1 MLPEKPVK
9 PAKSS
14 FTDEQIR
21 VKAYQLWEKNK
32 EQSPEENWNAAVK
45 ALEKEKFWRPLISV
59 WRWTGI
65 GEKKGWDIF
74 TGLSLPLI
82 VFGGGILFNYLN
94 GQQQQKI
101 AEEKQKDELLKT
113 YINDMKASLL
123 DKDYPL
129 KDSKK
134 NSESRSIARTI
145 TLTTLT
151 QLNSEQDQ
159 QKAKERK
166 YNQRKGL
173 IMQFLYESGL
183 SKSDANVT
191 QIILLNKADF
201 TFANLENSFLIA
213 ANLFGANLESAN
225 LNFAHLES
233 ANLKSA
239 NLNKASLIEANLKS
253 AILKFANLES
263 ANLNFANLE
272 NTHFYRASLYDA
284 NLKSANLSSSNL
296 YDANFN
302 FANLESASLENA
314 NLESTHFYRAN
325 LYFANL
331 ENANLEN
338 ANLNYANLNYANI
351 KSANLEDA
359 DLENVNLENVNL
371 SFAKNLTNTQ
381 IKSACNW
388 KNAIYTKAQAYRDNK
403 GLWISEDPKANQRRI
418 DEIKQDKASDPR
430 KPPDCSMWKKNPF

>member
-159 QKAKERK
+159 QKAKEGK

-183 SKSDANVT
+183 IKLDPKVDS
-191 QIILLNKADF
+191 IISLNTADL
-201 TFANLENSFLIA
+201 TF
-213 ANLFGANLESAN
+213 ANLESAN
-225 LNFAHLES
+225 FDNARLYRANLDNANLGFAKLNFANLIDVNLKS
-233 ANLKSA
+233 ANLFNANLKSA
-239 NLNKASLIEANLKS
+239 NLGSANLFNANLNFANLNFANFKSAYIKSANLNFAYLKSANLKS
-253 AILKFANLES
+253 ANLES
-263 ANLNFANLE
+263 ANLNFANLI
-272 NTHFYRASLYDA
+272 NV
-284 NLKSANLSSSNL
+284 
-296 YDANFN
+296 
-302 FANLESASLENA
+302 NLESASLYN
-314 NLESTHFYRAN
+314 
-325 LYFANL
+325 
-331 ENANLEN
+331 
-338 ANLNYANLNYANI
+338 
-351 KSANLEDA
+351 
-359 DLENVNLENVNL
+359 
-371 SFAKNLTNTQ
+371 AKNLTNKQ
-381 IKSACNW
+381 IKSACSW
-388 KNAIYTKAQAYRDNK
+388 EKAIYTEPEFNNLTKE
-403 GLWISEDPKANQRRI
+403 WIAKDKKANQTRI
-418 DEIKQDKASDPR
+418 DEIKQDKASDPQTS
-430 KPPDCSMWKKNPF
+430 PDCSMWKK

>member
-32 EQSPEENWNAAVK
+32 EQSPEENWNSAVK
-45 ALEKEKFWRPLISV
+45 ALERERFWRPLISV

-113 YINDMKASLL
+113 YINDIKALLL

-129 KDSKK
+129 KDLEK
-134 NSESRSIARTI
+134 NSESSSIARTI

-173 IMQFLYESGL
+173 IMQFLYESDL
-183 SKSDANVT
+183 IKIDPKVNSKFDS
-191 QIILLNKADF
+191 IIFLDKADF
-201 TFANLENSFLIA
+201 TFANLERAHLYGVH
-213 ANLFGANLESAN
+213 LYGVHLYGANLKSAHLYGANLKSAN
-225 LNFAHLES
+225 LES

-239 NLNKASLIEANLKS
+239 I
-253 AILKFANLES
+253 
-263 ANLNFANLE
+263 
-272 NTHFYRASLYDA
+272 
-284 NLKSANLSSSNL
+284 LKSANL
-296 YDANFN
+296 Y
-302 FANLESASLENA
+302 NA
-314 NLESTHFYRAN
+314 NLERAN
-325 LYFANL
+325 LSRANLSRAQLNNANLNNANLENAYLSRANLNNADL

-338 ANLNYANLNYANI
+338 AVLYKYN
-351 KSANLEDA
+351 
-359 DLENVNLENVNL
+359 
-371 SFAKNLTNTQ
+371 AKNLTNEQ
-381 IKSACNW
+381 IKSACFW
-388 KNAIYTKAQAYRDNK
+388 EKAIYTELDLTN
-403 GLWISEDPKANQRRI
+403 GWPTNGWIAKDPKANQRKI
-418 DEIKQDKASDPR
+418 DEIKQDKASDPLER
-430 KPPDCSMWKKNPF
+430 PDCSKWK

>member
-1 MLPEKPVK
+1 MPPEKPVK
-9 PAKSS
+9 PTKPF

-45 ALEKEKFWRPLISV
+45 ALERERFWRPLISV

-123 DKDYPL
+123 DKDHPL
-129 KDSKK
+129 KNSKK
-134 NSESRSIARTI
+134 NSESRSIARAT

-159 QKAKERK
+159 QKAKEGK

-183 SKSDANVT
+183 IGFSKLSSTGFIKFDPITPLDA
-191 QIILLNKADF
+191 ADL
-201 TFANLENSFLIA
+201 TFADLHNA
-213 ANLFGANLESAN
+213 YLESAN
-225 LNFAHLES
+225 LESVNLNSANLESVNLSLANLADAVLIDANLNRANLISANLWRADLKSAFLNSAVLDRVNLWGANLENANFMSANLMGANMES

-239 NLNKASLIEANLKS
+239 NLKNTNL
-253 AILKFANLES
+253 
-263 ANLNFANLE
+263 
-272 NTHFYRASLYDA
+272 R
-284 NLKSANLSSSNL
+284 
-296 YDANFN
+296 
-302 FANLESASLENA
+302 NA
-314 NLESTHFYRAN
+314 NLYSVE
-325 LYFANL
+325 
-331 ENANLEN
+331 
-338 ANLNYANLNYANI
+338 
-351 KSANLEDA
+351 
-359 DLENVNLENVNL
+359 
-371 SFAKNLTNTQ
+371 NLTDQQ
-381 IKSACNW
+381 IKSACSW
-388 KNAIYTKAQAYRDNK
+388 EKAIYTKANQDNK
-403 GLWISEDPKANQRRI
+403 DLWIAKDKKANQTRI
-418 DEIKQDKASDPR
+418 DKIKHDKASDPPT
-430 KPPDCSMWKKNPF
+430 PPDCSMWK

>member
-1 MLPEKPVK
+1 MRPEKLVK
-9 PAKSS
+9 PTKSS

-21 VKAYQLWEKNK
+21 VKAYELWENNK

-45 ALEKEKFWRPLISV
+45 ALEREKFWRPLISV

-151 QLNSEQDQ
+151 QLNSEQDK
-159 QKAKERK
+159 QKAKKRK

-183 SKSDANVT
+183 IQREYQVDN
-191 QIILLNKADF
+191 
-201 TFANLENSFLIA
+201 
-213 ANLFGANLESAN
+213 
-225 LNFAHLES
+225 
-233 ANLKSA
+233 
-239 NLNKASLIEANLKS
+239 ASL
-253 AILKFANLES
+253 
-263 ANLNFANLE
+263 
-272 NTHFYRASLYDA
+272 
-284 NLKSANLSSSNL
+284 
-296 YDANFN
+296 
-302 FANLESASLENA
+302 
-314 NLESTHFYRAN
+314 
-325 LYFANL
+325 
-331 ENANLEN
+331 
-338 ANLNYANLNYANI
+338 
-351 KSANLEDA
+351 
-359 DLENVNLENVNL
+359 
-371 SFAKNLTNTQ
+371 
-381 IKSACNW
+381 
-388 KNAIYTKAQAYRDNK
+388 
-403 GLWISEDPKANQRRI
+403 
-418 DEIKQDKASDPR
+418 
-430 KPPDCSMWKKNPF
+430 

>member
-1 MLPEKPVK
+1 MRPEKPIK

-21 VKAYQLWEKNK
+21 VKAYQLWENNK

-45 ALEKEKFWRPLISV
+45 ALERERFWRSLISV

-123 DKDYPL
+123 DKDHPL

-134 NSESRSIARTI
+134 NSESSSIARTI

-159 QKAKERK
+159 QKAKEGK
-166 YNQRKGL
+166 YNQHKGL

-183 SKSDANVT
+183 IKLDPKVDS
-191 QIILLNKADF
+191 IISLNTADL
-201 TFANLENSFLIA
+201 TFAN
-213 ANLFGANLESAN
+213 
-225 LNFAHLES
+225 LES

-239 NLNKASLIEANLKS
+239 DIYNANLEYANLYFANLKFANLILANLKS
-253 AILKFANLES
+253 ANLNRANLESAKLDGAKLNNANLESAYLKFANLEFAYLKFAKLEFAYLASAKLKFAKLEGSYLNFANLESAKLKFANLES
-263 ANLNFANLE
+263 AYLKFAYLQ
-272 NTHFYRASLYDA
+272 
-284 NLKSANLSSSNL
+284 
-296 YDANFN
+296 
-302 FANLESASLENA
+302 
-314 NLESTHFYRAN
+314 
-325 LYFANL
+325 
-331 ENANLEN
+331 NANLEN
-338 ANLNYANLNYANI
+338 ANLFGA
-351 KSANLEDA
+351 E
-359 DLENVNLENVNL
+359 
-371 SFAKNLTNTQ
+371 NLTNKQ
-381 IKSACNW
+381 IKSACSW
-388 KNAIYTKAQAYRDNK
+388 EKAIYTKFAFDNK
-403 GLWISEDPKANQRRI
+403 EQIWIAQDPKANQRKI
-418 DEIKQDKASDPR
+418 EEIKQDKASDPP
-430 KPPDCSMWKKNPF
+430 KPPDCSKWKKNPF

>member
-1 MLPEKPVK
+1 MHPEKPVK

-45 ALEKEKFWRPLISV
+45 ALERERFWRPLISV

-65 GEKKGWDIF
+65 GEKKGWDIV

-101 AEEKQKDELLKT
+101 AEEKQKNELLKT

-151 QLNSEQDQ
+151 QLNSEQDK
-159 QKAKERK
+159 QKAKEGK

-183 SKSDANVT
+183 IKLDLKVDS
-191 QIILLNKADF
+191 IISLNTADL
-201 TFANLENSFLIA
+201 T
-213 ANLFGANLESAN
+213 
-225 LNFAHLES
+225 
-233 ANLKSA
+233 
-239 NLNKASLIEANLKS
+239 
-253 AILKFANLES
+253 
-263 ANLNFANLE
+263 
-272 NTHFYRASLYDA
+272 
-284 NLKSANLSSSNL
+284 
-296 YDANFN
+296 
-302 FANLESASLENA
+302 
-314 NLESTHFYRAN
+314 
-325 LYFANL
+325 FANL

-338 ANLNYANLNYANI
+338 ANLDNARLYRANLESANLGSANLESASLGSASLGSANLKSANL
-351 KSANLEDA
+351 KSANLESA
-359 DLENVNLENVNL
+359 NLESANL
-371 SFAKNLTNTQ
+371 KRANLYNANLESANLKRTNLYNANLESANLESANLYNANLESANLESANLNKAFLFEANLKSAILCNTKNLTNQQ
-381 IKSACNW
+381 IKSACFW
-388 KNAIYTKAQAYRDNK
+388 EKAIYTEPAQINGLRILAYPD
-403 GLWISEDPKANQRRI
+403 GLILKDPEANQRRI
-418 DEIKQDKASDPR
+418 DEIKQDKASNPPR
-430 KPPDCSMWKKNPF
+430 SPDCSKWKNFK

>member
-9 PAKSS
+9 PTKPS

-45 ALEKEKFWRPLISV
+45 ALERERFWRPLMSV

-173 IMQFLYESGL
+173 IIQFLYESGL
-183 SKSDANVT
+183 IKIDPKVAS
-191 QIILLNKADF
+191 IISLNTADL
-201 TFANLENSFLIA
+201 TFAELYR
-213 ANLFGANLESAN
+213 ANLESAR
-225 LNFAHLES
+225 LYR
-233 ANLKSA
+233 ANL
-239 NLNKASLIEANLKS
+239 I
-253 AILKFANLES
+253 S
-263 ANLNFANLE
+263 ANLNFANL
-272 NTHFYRASLYDA
+272 NRA
-284 NLKSANLSSSNL
+284 NLNKAFLSA
-296 YDANFN
+296 
-302 FANLESASLENA
+302 ANLE
-314 NLESTHFYRAN
+314 RV
-325 LYFANL
+325 NL
-331 ENANLEN
+331 ENANLQSARLYN
-338 ANLNYANLNYANI
+338 ANLQSASLESANLNQAVLF
-351 KSANLEDA
+351 KANLNRA
-359 DLENVNLENVNL
+359 YLYN
-371 SFAKNLTNTQ
+371 AKNLTNKQ
-381 IKSACNW
+381 IKSACFW
-388 KNAIYTKAQAYRDNK
+388 EKAIYTEFAPDKTK
-403 GLWISEDPKANQRRI
+403 IEWIAKDPKANQKRI
-418 DEIKQDKASDPR
+418 DEIKQDKASDP
-430 KPPDCSMWKKNPF
+430 PTLPDCSMWK

>member
-1 MLPEKPVK
+1 MLPKKPVK
-9 PAKSS
+9 PTKSS

-45 ALEKEKFWRPLISV
+45 ALERERFWRPFISV

-65 GEKKGWDIF
+65 GEKKGWDIV

-123 DKDYPL
+123 DKDHPL
-129 KDSKK
+129 RKSKK
-134 NSESRSIARTI
+134 NDESRSIARTI

-159 QKAKERK
+159 QKAKEGK

-183 SKSDANVT
+183 SKSDTKVT
-191 QIILLNKADF
+191 PIVLLNKADF

-213 ANLFGANLESAN
+213 ANLFGANLFGAN
-225 LNFAHLES
+225 LNFAHLRSANLES
-233 ANLKSA
+233 ANFRS
-239 NLNKASLIEANLKS
+239 ASLFGTNLFGTNIKFANIKFVN
-253 AILKFANLES
+253 LKFANLES
-263 ANLNFANLE
+263 ANLNSAELNSADLEGANLKFANLE
-272 NTHFYRASLYDA
+272 SANLFDANLRSAELFGANLFDAQFGNADLESANLFDA
-284 NLKSANLSSSNL
+284 NLKSANLF
-296 YDANFN
+296 DANLKSANLFDAN
-302 FANLESASLENA
+302 LKSANLESASLYN
-314 NLESTHFYRAN
+314 
-325 LYFANL
+325 
-331 ENANLEN
+331 
-338 ANLNYANLNYANI
+338 
-351 KSANLEDA
+351 
-359 DLENVNLENVNL
+359 
-371 SFAKNLTNTQ
+371 AKNLTNKQ
-381 IKSACNW
+381 IKSACSW
-388 KNAIYTKAQAYRDNK
+388 EKAIYTEPEFNNLTKE
-403 GLWISEDPKANQRRI
+403 WIAKDKKANETRI
-418 DEIKQDKASDPR
+418 DEIKHDKASDPQ
-430 KPPDCSMWKKNPF
+430 KSPDCSIWK

>member
-1 MLPEKPVK
+1 MLPEKSAK

-45 ALEKEKFWRPLISV
+45 ALEREKFWRPLISV

-65 GEKKGWDIF
+65 GEKKGWDIV

-151 QLNSEQDQ
+151 QLNSDQDK
-159 QKAKERK
+159 QKAKEGK

-183 SKSDANVT
+183 IKLDPKVDS
-191 QIILLNKADF
+191 IISLNTADL
-201 TFANLENSFLIA
+201 TF
-213 ANLFGANLESAN
+213 ANLESAN
-225 LNFAHLES
+225 FDNARLYRANLDNANLSFAKLNFANLIDVNLKS
-233 ANLKSA
+233 ANLFNANLKSA
-239 NLNKASLIEANLKS
+239 NLGSANLFNANLKFTK
-253 AILKFANLES
+253 LKFDNVKSANIKS
-263 ANLNFANLE
+263 PNLNFA
-272 NTHFYRASLYDA
+272 
-284 NLKSANLSSSNL
+284 
-296 YDANFN
+296 
-302 FANLESASLENA
+302 
-314 NLESTHFYRAN
+314 
-325 LYFANL
+325 
-331 ENANLEN
+331 
-338 ANLNYANLNYANI
+338 
-351 KSANLEDA
+351 
-359 DLENVNLENVNL
+359 
-371 SFAKNLTNTQ
+371 
-381 IKSACNW
+381 
-388 KNAIYTKAQAYRDNK
+388 
-403 GLWISEDPKANQRRI
+403 
-418 DEIKQDKASDPR
+418 
-430 KPPDCSMWKKNPF
+430 

>member
-32 EQSPEENWNAAVK
+32 EQSPEENWKAAVK
-45 ALEKEKFWRPLISV
+45 ALEKERFWRPLISV

-129 KDSKK
+129 KNSKK

-151 QLNSEQDQ
+151 QLNSEQDK
-159 QKAKERK
+159 QKAKEGK

-173 IMQFLYESGL
+173 IIQFLYESGL
-183 SKSDANVT
+183 
-191 QIILLNKADF
+191 IG
-201 TFANLENSFLIA
+201 
-213 ANLFGANLESAN
+213 FG
-225 LNFAHLES
+225 
-233 ANLKSA
+233 K
-239 NLNKASLIEANLKS
+239 
-253 AILKFANLES
+253 
-263 ANLNFANLE
+263 
-272 NTHFYRASLYDA
+272 
-284 NLKSANLSSSNL
+284 LSSTG
-296 YDANFN
+296 FN
-302 FANLESASLENA
+302 EASPLQAAGYQNQK
-314 NLESTHFYRAN
+314 R
-325 LYFANL
+325 
-331 ENANLEN
+331 
-338 ANLNYANLNYANI
+338 LN
-351 KSANLEDA
+351 
-359 DLENVNLENVNL
+359 
-371 SFAKNLTNTQ
+371 
-381 IKSACNW
+381 C
-388 KNAIYTKAQAYRDNK
+388 
-403 GLWISEDPKANQRRI
+403 
-418 DEIKQDKASDPR
+418 
-430 KPPDCSMWKKNPF
+430 

>member
-9 PAKSS
+9 PTKSS

-32 EQSPEENWNAAVK
+32 EQSPEESWYAAVK
-45 ALEKEKFWRPLISV
+45 ALERERFWRPLISV

-65 GEKKGWDIF
+65 GEKTGWDIV

-129 KDSKK
+129 KNSKK

-159 QKAKERK
+159 EKAKEGK

-173 IMQFLYESGL
+173 IMRFLYESGL
-183 SKSDANVT
+183 IKLDPKVDS
-191 QIILLNKADF
+191 IIFLNTADF
-201 TFANLENSFLIA
+201 TFANLENSILFP
-213 ANLFGANLESAN
+213 ANLLG
-225 LNFAHLES
+225 
-233 ANLKSA
+233 
-239 NLNKASLIEANLKS
+239 
-253 AILKFANLES
+253 
-263 ANLNFANLE
+263 
-272 NTHFYRASLYDA
+272 
-284 NLKSANLSSSNL
+284 
-296 YDANFN
+296 
-302 FANLESASLENA
+302 
-314 NLESTHFYRAN
+314 
-325 LYFANL
+325 ANL
-331 ENANLEN
+331 ENANLKN
-338 ANLNYANLNYANI
+338 SY
-351 KSANLEDA
+351 
-359 DLENVNLENVNL
+359 LENVNLRQANLENANL
-371 SFAKNLTNTQ
+371 KNSFLSRTNLTNANLRQANLENSILFEADLEHANLTNANLTNATLTNADLYLTDLESANLREADLKSANLQFASFFEANLEHAYLYNAKNLTNTQ
-381 IKSACNW
+381 IKSACFW
-388 KNAIYTKAQAYRDNK
+388 EKAIYTEPDLTNAWFAK
-403 GLWISEDPKANQRRI
+403 DPKANQRRI
-418 DEIKQDKASDPR
+418 DEIKQDKASDPLEH
-430 KPPDCSMWKKNPF
+430 PDCSKWK

>member
-45 ALEKEKFWRPLISV
+45 ALERERFWRPLISV

-159 QKAKERK
+159 QKAKEWK

-173 IMQFLYESGL
+173 IIQFLFESGL
-183 SKSDANVT
+183 IKFDSTVNS
-191 QIILLNKADF
+191 ILLLNKADF

-213 ANLFGANLESAN
+213 ANLFGANLENAN
-225 LNFAHLES
+225 LKNAHLES

-239 NLNKASLIEANLKS
+239 NLKNAH
-253 AILKFANLES
+253 
-263 ANLNFANLE
+263 LN
-272 NTHFYRASLYDA
+272 SA
-284 NLKSANLSSSNL
+284 NLKSANLKNAHL
-296 YDANFN
+296 N
-302 FANLESASLENA
+302 SASLNNADLFDA
-314 NLESTHFYRAN
+314 NLFDANLFDANLFDANLDSALLYSANLFDANLDSANLDSANLNSAN
-325 LYFANL
+325 LYNT
-331 ENANLEN
+331 E
-338 ANLNYANLNYANI
+338 
-351 KSANLEDA
+351 
-359 DLENVNLENVNL
+359 
-371 SFAKNLTNTQ
+371 NLTNKQ
-381 IKSACNW
+381 IKLACFW
-388 KNAIYTKAQAYRDNK
+388 EKAIYTEPARDETK
-403 GLWISEDPKANQRRI
+403 IGWIAKDPKANERKI
-418 DEIKQDKASDPR
+418 DEIKQDKASDPPT
-430 KPPDCSMWKKNPF
+430 PPDCSGWK

>member
-1 MLPEKPVK
+1 MPPEKPVK

-32 EQSPEENWNAAVK
+32 EQSPEENWKAAVK
-45 ALEKEKFWRPLISV
+45 ALEKERFWRPLISV

-151 QLNSEQDQ
+151 QLNSEEDQ
-159 QKAKERK
+159 QKAKEGK

-173 IMQFLYESGL
+173 IMQFLFESGL
-183 SKSDANVT
+183 IKGSRLIKIDPSDPIDAINPNVAS
-191 QIILLNKADF
+191 IISLNTADL
-201 TFANLENSFLIA
+201 TFANLNR
-213 ANLFGANLESAN
+213 ANLESAN
-225 LNFAHLES
+225 LYD
-233 ANLKSA
+233 ANLFLASLYYAYLKSA
-239 NLNKASLIEANLKS
+239 NLFLANLNR
-253 AILKFANLES
+253 ANLES
-263 ANLNFANLE
+263 ANL
-272 NTHFYRASLYDA
+272 YDA
-284 NLKSANLSSSNL
+284 NLFRANLGSANLLN
-296 YDANFN
+296 
-302 FANLESASLENA
+302 ANLESANLGIAYLQSAYLE
-314 NLESTHFYRAN
+314 
-325 LYFANL
+325 
-331 ENANLEN
+331 
-338 ANLNYANLNYANI
+338 
-351 KSANLEDA
+351 SANL
-359 DLENVNLENVNL
+359 
-371 SFAKNLTNTQ
+371 FRAKNLTNKQ
-381 IKSACNW
+381 IKSACSW
-388 KNAIYTKAQAYRDNK
+388 EKAIYTESIFNDENELR
-403 GLWISEDPKANQRRI
+403 WIAKDPKANQRKI
-418 DEIKQDKASDPR
+418 DEIKQDKASDPPT
-430 KPPDCSMWKKNPF
+430 PPDCSMWNIIHF

>member
-32 EQSPEENWNAAVK
+32 EQSPEENWKAAVK
-45 ALEKEKFWRPLISV
+45 ALEKERFWRPLISV

-129 KDSKK
+129 KNSKK

-151 QLNSEQDQ
+151 QLNSEQDK
-159 QKAKERK
+159 QKAKEGK

-173 IMQFLYESGL
+173 IIQFLYESGL
-183 SKSDANVT
+183 IGFGKLSSTGFIKFDPITPLETSD
-191 QIILLNKADF
+191 L
-201 TFANLENSFLIA
+201 TFADLYNTNLK
-213 ANLFGANLESAN
+213 SAN
-225 LNFAHLES
+225 LES

-239 NLNKASLIEANLKS
+239 NL
-253 AILKFANLES
+253 ES
-263 ANLNFANLE
+263 ANLSLANLADVVLMDANLNRAKLISANLWEADLKSAFLNRAVLDRVNLWGANLE
-272 NTHFYRASLYDA
+272 NANFMSANLMGANMESA
-284 NLKSANLSSSNL
+284 NLKSANLK
-296 YDANFN
+296 
-302 FANLESASLENA
+302 NA
-314 NLESTHFYRAN
+314 NLRNIN
-325 LYFANL
+325 LYSV
-331 ENANLEN
+331 E
-338 ANLNYANLNYANI
+338 
-351 KSANLEDA
+351 
-359 DLENVNLENVNL
+359 
-371 SFAKNLTNTQ
+371 NLTNQQ
-381 IKSACNW
+381 IKSACFW
-388 KNAIYTKAQAYRDNK
+388 EKAIYTKANQDNK
-403 GLWISEDPKANQRRI
+403 DLWIAKDPKANQRKI
-418 DEIKQDKASDPR
+418 EEIKQDKASDPPT
-430 KPPDCSMWKKNPF
+430 PPDCSMWK

>member
-45 ALEKEKFWRPLISV
+45 ALEREKFWRPLISV

-65 GEKKGWDIF
+65 GEKKGWDIL

-145 TLTTLT
+145 TLTTLA

-159 QKAKERK
+159 QKAKEGK

-173 IMQFLYESGL
+173 IMQFLYESG
-183 SKSDANVT
+183 
-191 QIILLNKADF
+191 IIEFHPITPLNTADF
-201 TFANLENSFLIA
+201 TFANL
-213 ANLFGANLESAN
+213 
-225 LNFAHLES
+225 
-233 ANLKSA
+233 KS
-239 NLNKASLIEANLKS
+239 
-253 AILKFANLES
+253 
-263 ANLNFANLE
+263 
-272 NTHFYRASLYDA
+272 A
-284 NLKSANLSSSNL
+284 NLKSANLSSADLSGADL
-296 YDANFN
+296 SGADLID
-302 FANLESASLENA
+302 ANLESANLIGA
-314 NLESTHFYRAN
+314 NLESANLYGANLDSANLNRAN
-325 LYFANL
+325 LNRASLFGANL
-331 ENANLEN
+331 TGANLDSAN
-338 ANLNYANLNYANI
+338 LDSAYLYSAYLFGANLTGADLSGADLNSANLN
-351 KSANLEDA
+351 SANLIDA
-359 DLENVNLENVNL
+359 NLDSANLIGANLDSVEN
-371 SFAKNLTNTQ
+371 STNTQ
-381 IKSACNW
+381 VKSACFW
-388 KNAIYTKAQAYRDNK
+388 EKAIYTASGIDETN
-403 GLWISEDPKANQRRI
+403 GWIAEDPKANQRRI
-418 DEIKQDKASDPR
+418 DEIKQDKASDPPT
-430 KPPDCSMWKKNPF
+430 PPDCSMWK

>member
-9 PAKSS
+9 PPKSS

-45 ALEKEKFWRPLISV
+45 ALERERFWRPLISV

-129 KDSKK
+129 KNSKK

-159 QKAKERK
+159 QKAKEGK

-173 IMQFLYESGL
+173 IMQFLYESDL
-183 SKSDANVT
+183 IKFDPKVAS
-191 QIILLNKADF
+191 IIALKIADF
-201 TFANLENSFLIA
+201 TFANLNV
-213 ANLFGANLESAN
+213 ANLKSANLASAN
-225 LNFAHLES
+225 LNFANLNRANLDQANLES
-233 ANLKSA
+233 ADLNKASLNSVNLGSASLGSASLNQADLDNADLDYAYLESAKLYNANLNQANLESA
-239 NLNKASLIEANLKS
+239 NLNKASLIHANLNRANLESANLNKAFLFEANLKS
-253 AILKFANLES
+253 AILY
-263 ANLNFANLE
+263 
-272 NTHFYRASLYDA
+272 NT
-284 NLKSANLSSSNL
+284 
-296 YDANFN
+296 
-302 FANLESASLENA
+302 
-314 NLESTHFYRAN
+314 
-325 LYFANL
+325 
-331 ENANLEN
+331 
-338 ANLNYANLNYANI
+338 
-351 KSANLEDA
+351 
-359 DLENVNLENVNL
+359 
-371 SFAKNLTNTQ
+371 KNLTNQQ
-381 IKSACNW
+381 IKSACFW
-388 KNAIYTKAQAYRDNK
+388 EKAIYTEPAQINGLRILAYPD
-403 GLWISEDPKANQRRI
+403 GLILKDPEANQRRI
-418 DEIKQDKASDPR
+418 DEIKQDKASNSPR
-430 KPPDCSMWKKNPF
+430 SPDCSKWKNFK

>member
-45 ALEKEKFWRPLISV
+45 ALEREKFWRPLMSV

-101 AEEKQKDELLKT
+101 SEEKQKDELLKT
-113 YINDMKASLL
+113 YINDMKVSLL

-159 QKAKERK
+159 QKAKEGK

-173 IMQFLYESGL
+173 IMQFLYESNL
-183 SKSDANVT
+183 ISDSRAA
-191 QIILLNKADF
+191 QIIALGTADF
-201 TFANLENSFLIA
+201 TFADLSFSYLSHA
-213 ANLFGANLESAN
+213 DLSFSYLSHANLRGADLESAN
-225 LNFAHLES
+225 LIHTNLTHADLKS
-233 ANLKSA
+233 ADLTRADLKSA
-239 NLNKASLIEANLKS
+239 NL
-253 AILKFANLES
+253 
-263 ANLNFANLE
+263 
-272 NTHFYRASLYDA
+272 THAD
-284 NLKSANLSSSNL
+284 LKSANL
-296 YDANFN
+296 
-302 FANLESASLENA
+302 
-314 NLESTHFYRAN
+314 TRAN
-325 LYFANL
+325 LYS
-331 ENANLEN
+331 
-338 ANLNYANLNYANI
+338 I
-351 KSANLEDA
+351 
-359 DLENVNLENVNL
+359 
-371 SFAKNLTNTQ
+371 KNLTHEQ
-381 IKSACNW
+381 IKLACSWEEAVYVQNTSDEP
-388 KNAIYTKAQAYRDNK
+388 NNGFLAQD
-403 GLWISEDPKANQRRI
+403 EEANQKEI
-418 DEIKQDKASDPR
+418 EKIKQDKASDPP
-430 KPPDCSMWKKNPF
+430 KPPDCSRWQ

>member
-9 PAKSS
+9 PTKPS

-45 ALEKEKFWRPLISV
+45 ALERERFWRPLMSV

-173 IMQFLYESGL
+173 IIQFLYESGL
-183 SKSDANVT
+183 IKIDPKVASIISLNTADLTFAELYRANLESARLYRANL
-191 QIILLNKADF
+191 ISANLN
-201 TFANLENSFLIA
+201 FANLNR
-213 ANLFGANLESAN
+213 ANLESAN
-225 LNFAHLES
+225 LNR
-233 ANLKSA
+233 ANLFVTNLNSA
-239 NLNKASLIEANLKS
+239 NLNFAHLNSANLNS
-253 AILKFANLES
+253 ANLESADLISADLIS
-263 ANLNFANLE
+263 ANLNFANL
-272 NTHFYRASLYDA
+272 NRA
-284 NLKSANLSSSNL
+284 NLNKAFLSA
-296 YDANFN
+296 
-302 FANLESASLENA
+302 ANLE
-314 NLESTHFYRAN
+314 RV
-325 LYFANL
+325 NL
-331 ENANLEN
+331 ENANLQSARLYN
-338 ANLNYANLNYANI
+338 ANLQSASLESANLNQAVLF
-351 KSANLEDA
+351 KANLNRA
-359 DLENVNLENVNL
+359 YLYN
-371 SFAKNLTNTQ
+371 AKNLTNKQ
-381 IKSACNW
+381 IKSACFW
-388 KNAIYTKAQAYRDNK
+388 EKAIYTEFAPDKTK
-403 GLWISEDPKANQRRI
+403 IGWIVKDPEANQRKI
-418 DEIKQDKASDPR
+418 DEIKQDKASEPPT
-430 KPPDCSMWKKNPF
+430 PPDCSMWK

>member
-9 PAKSS
+9 PTKPS

-45 ALEKEKFWRPLISV
+45 ALEREKFWRPFISV

-65 GEKKGWDIF
+65 GEKKGWDIV

-123 DKDYPL
+123 DKDHPL
-129 KDSKK
+129 KDWNK
-134 NSESRSIARTI
+134 NSESKSIARTI

-159 QKAKERK
+159 QKAKEK

-183 SKSDANVT
+183 IKLDHS
-191 QIILLNKADF
+191 IISLDTADL
-201 TFANLENSFLIA
+201 TFANLKDA
-213 ANLFGANLESAN
+213 WLESAKLNRAN
-225 LNFAHLES
+225 LQNASLES
-233 ANLKSA
+233 AFLQNTYLFNAK
-239 NLNKASLIEANLKS
+239 LQ
-253 AILKFANLES
+253 FANLQN
-263 ANLNFANLE
+263 ADLQ
-272 NTHFYRASLYDA
+272 
-284 NLKSANLSSSNL
+284 
-296 YDANFN
+296 
-302 FANLESASLENA
+302 NA
-314 NLESTHFYRAN
+314 NLQHTF
-325 LYFANL
+325 LQ
-331 ENANLEN
+331 NANLQHTFLQN
-338 ANLNYANLNYANI
+338 ANLNGAYLE
-351 KSANLEDA
+351 SAKLESA
-359 DLENVNLENVNL
+359 KLENAVLYNAE
-371 SFAKNLTNTQ
+371 NLTNQQ
-381 IKSACNW
+381 IKSACFW
-388 KNAIYTKAQAYRDNK
+388 EKAIYTEIVFDPTK
-403 GLWISEDPKANQRRI
+403 GWIVKDPKANQRRI
-418 DEIKQDKASDPR
+418 DEIKQDKASDPP
-430 KPPDCSMWKKNPF
+430 KHPDCSM

>member
-45 ALEKEKFWRPLISV
+45 ALERERFWRPLISV

-123 DKDYPL
+123 DKDHPL
-129 KDSKK
+129 KDLTK
-134 NSESRSIARTI
+134 NIESRSIARTI

-159 QKAKERK
+159 QKSKEGK

-183 SKSDANVT
+183 SKFDAKVT
-191 QIILLNKADF
+191 PIVLLNKADF
-201 TFANLENSFLIA
+201 TFANLENSFLIGV
-213 ANLFGANLESAN
+213 NLFGANLESAN
-225 LNFAHLES
+225 LNFAHLNF
-233 ANLKSA
+233 AHLKSA
-239 NLNKASLIEANLKS
+239 NLNFARLESVKLNGANLLGT
-253 AILKFANLES
+253 ILYSANLES
-263 ANLNFANLE
+263 ANLNGANLLGTMLYSANLE
-272 NTHFYRASLYDA
+272 NA
-284 NLKSANLSSSNL
+284 NLKSANL
-296 YDANFN
+296 
-302 FANLESASLENA
+302 
-314 NLESTHFYRAN
+314 
-325 LYFANL
+325 
-331 ENANLEN
+331 
-338 ANLNYANLNYANI
+338 
-351 KSANLEDA
+351 KSAILYNT
-359 DLENVNLENVNL
+359 
-371 SFAKNLTNTQ
+371 KNLTNQQ
-381 IKSACNW
+381 IKSACFW
-388 KNAIYTKAQAYRDNK
+388 EEAIYTEPVYDREKR
-403 GLWISEDPKANQRRI
+403 WIAKDPKANQRKI
-418 DEIKQDKASDPR
+418 DEIKQDKASDPP
-430 KPPDCSMWKKNPF
+430 KHPDCSMWK